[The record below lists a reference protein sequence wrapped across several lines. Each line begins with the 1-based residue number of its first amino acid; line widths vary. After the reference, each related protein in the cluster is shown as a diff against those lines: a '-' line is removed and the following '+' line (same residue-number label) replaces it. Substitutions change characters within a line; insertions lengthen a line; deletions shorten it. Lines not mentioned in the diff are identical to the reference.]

1 MIPQF
6 TFIFFKMIATLQPF
20 QKIESEGQKAHILLS
35 LGHGQ
40 KSKKTK
46 NEYNN

>member
-20 QKIESEGQKAHILLS
+20 QKIESEKTN
-35 LGHGQ
+35 
-40 KSKKTK
+40 KKII
-46 NEYNN
+46 N